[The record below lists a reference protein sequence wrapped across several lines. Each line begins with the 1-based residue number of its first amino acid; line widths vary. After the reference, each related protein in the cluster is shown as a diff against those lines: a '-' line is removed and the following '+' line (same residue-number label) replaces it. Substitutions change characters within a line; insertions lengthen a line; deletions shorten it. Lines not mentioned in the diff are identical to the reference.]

1 MKYKFSNGYILTL
14 LNGNSID
21 ISIFNGN
28 KNRVYTTTRKPGF
41 WNNTPLTVEF
51 RKYLDEKELN
61 EFYHSFKKQYDIQY
75 IPDGFDIDKNGL
87 YSTKEDSKGETSK
100 KFISFTPTWI
110 TKKYYNPD
118 SDNMMLDV
126 SFYTSQDTITTV
138 TLPQKEVML
147 RRGIMEIAAHGA
159 LLEESLS
166 SSMISWITNYINY
179 NEINTEEV
187 YERFGWKENNKFLIG
202 NTLFCKDKV
211 ENVKIINIPKRSTDG
226 LKSKGDID
234 KWVEMSSK
242 ILHYDNA
249 RFKCYAA
256 CVPPLLKILN
266 QKSIILHDYGES
278 STGKTKTSEL
288 AMSIWGDPAKL
299 IMSGF
304 STAVGK
310 ERLATIFT
318 DMPILIDETQVAT
331 DEENNKFVYMIGNE
345 TGKLR
350 GKKDGG
356 LDDTQSWKTLAFTTG
371 EAPLTTEKSFMGM
384 SARVLEIYGGL
395 GAHDS
400 DAIDDFKSGVENCY
414 GVFAPL
420 LINEILNNIDV
431 LEENYLILYKKYMSL
446 TTGID
451 KNINGIGGR
460 SANMFAVITLAG
472 VIFESVLEE
481 VGGEYKKPTDIC
493 VNVFKEYILN
503 MSGSGYARR
512 AYDHFMSWFSSKE
525 KYFYVEQMDIESKS
539 PYDVYGSI
547 EENHIQV
554 FPNILKKVFDEGEFN
569 YSRVLKDWGMLGWI
583 EQQNKKNSIVVRW
596 LGKSKRVIKINKNMC
611 GELKDDAKIDFN
623 F

>member
-1 MKYKFSNGYILTL
+1 MKYNFSKGYILSN

-28 KNRVYTTTRKPGF
+28 KNRAYSTTKKPGF
-41 WNNTPLTVEF
+41 WNNTPFITELS
-51 RKYLDEKELN
+51 KYLSVPETN
-61 EFYHSFKKQYDIQY
+61 EFFDIFKKQYEIKHV
-75 IPDGFDIDKNGL
+75 PEGFDIDTEGL
-87 YSTKEDSKGETSK
+87 YSTTEDAHGIEIK

-110 TKKYYNPD
+110 SKKYYNPD
-118 SDNMMLDV
+118 ADNTMLDV
-126 SFYTSQDTITTV
+126 SFYTAQDIITTV
-138 TLPQKEVML
+138 TLPQKEVMQ

-159 LLEESLS
+159 LLEESLANR
-166 SSMISWITNYINY
+166 MINWIANYVRY
-179 NEINTEEV
+179 NEIPIEEI

-202 NTLFCKDKV
+202 NSIYCKDEI
-211 ENVKIINIPKRSTDG
+211 ENVKIINVPKRSTDG
-226 LKSKGDID
+226 LKPKGDIE
-234 KWVEMSSK
+234 KWVDMSRK
-242 ILHYDNA
+242 ILKYDNA

-256 CVPPLLKILN
+256 CVPPLLKLLN

-288 AMSIWGDPAKL
+288 AMSIWGDPTKL

-331 DEENNKFVYMIGNE
+331 EEENNKFVYMIANE

-420 LINEILNNIDV
+420 LISEILDNMDL
-431 LEENYLILYKKYMSL
+431 LEENYQKLYKKYMSL
-446 TTGID
+446 TGGID

-472 VIFESVLEE
+472 VMFESILEE
-481 VGGEYKKPTDIC
+481 KGGEFKNPTDIC

-512 AYDHFMSWFSSKE
+512 AYDYFLSWLASKE
-525 KYFYVEQMDIESKS
+525 KYFLIERMELEGRG
-539 PYDVYGSI
+539 PYDVYGSL
-547 EENHIQV
+547 EEDHTQI
-554 FPNILKKVFDEGEFN
+554 FPNILKKMLDDGGFN
-569 YSRVLKDWGMLGWI
+569 YNRVLKDWGMLGWI
-583 EQQNKKNSIVVRW
+583 EQQNNKNSSVVKW
-596 LGKSKRVIKINKNMC
+596 FGKSKRVIKINKNASGDM
-611 GELKDDAKIDFN
+611 KDDDTKHEF
-623 F
+623 

>member
-1 MKYKFSNGYILTL
+1 MKYKFSNGYILSNI
-14 LNGNSID
+14 NGNSID
-21 ISIFNGN
+21 ISVYNGN
-28 KNRVYTTTRKPGF
+28 KNQVFTTTRKPGF
-41 WNNTPLTVEF
+41 WNNVPLSVELEN
-51 RKYLDEKELN
+51 YMSYDEVNK
-61 EFYHSFKKQYDIQY
+61 FYKLFEDQYEIKF
-75 IPDGFDIDKNGL
+75 IPDGFSIDEGGL
-87 YSTKEDSKGETSK
+87 YSTSEDAKGEMDR

-118 SDNMMLDV
+118 ADNTMLDI
-126 SFYTSQDTITTV
+126 SFFTAQDVITTV
-138 TLPQKEVML
+138 TLPQKEVMQ

-159 LLEESLS
+159 LLEESLANR
-166 SSMISWITNYINY
+166 MISWITNYIRY
-179 NEINTEEV
+179 NEITIEEV
-187 YERFGWKENNKFLIG
+187 YERFGWKENNMFLIG
-202 NTLFCKDKV
+202 NTIYSKNNKQ
-211 ENVKIINIPKRSTDG
+211 NVKIINVPKRSTDG
-226 LKSKGDID
+226 LKPKGTIND
-234 KWVEMSSK
+234 WVDMSRK
-242 ILHYDNA
+242 ILNYNNA

-256 CVPPLLKILN
+256 CVPPLLKLLN

-288 AMSIWGDPAKL
+288 ALSIWGDPAKL

-331 DEENNKFVYMIGNE
+331 EEENNKFVYMIANE

-371 EAPLTTEKSFMGM
+371 ESPLTTEKSFTGM

-400 DAIDDFKSGVENCY
+400 EAIDEFKSGVENCY

-420 LINEILNNIDV
+420 LINEILDNLDILD
-431 LEENYLILYKKYMSL
+431 ENYIKLYKKYMSL
-446 TTGID
+446 TSEID
-451 KNINGIGGR
+451 KNVNGIGGR

-472 VIFESVLEE
+472 VLFESVLEE
-481 VGGEYKKPTDIC
+481 IGGEFKNPTDIC

-512 AYDHFMSWFSSKE
+512 AYEYYLSWLSSKE
-525 KYFYVEQMDIESKS
+525 KYFLVERMEIDGRM

-547 EENHIQV
+547 EDNHIQI
-554 FPNILKKVFDEGEFN
+554 FPNILKKVLDDGGFN
-569 YSRVLKDWGMLGWI
+569 YNRVLKDWGMLGWI
-583 EQQNKKNSIVVRW
+583 EQQNNKNSSVVKW
-596 LGKSKRVIKINKNMC
+596 FGKSKRVIKIKKNISGDM
-611 GELKDDAKIDFN
+611 KDDDETYN